1 MPIKVVELFAGV
13 GGFRIGLEGPPGSP
27 RDKDFAVVWSNQW
40 EPSTKK
46 QHAAEIYVKRWGLTE
61 SKENPLH
68 FIGEG
73 EVFVND
79 DISTI
84 EVEEIPDHDLL
95 VGGFPCQDYS
105 VAKTAKDAS
114 GIEGKKGVLWWEIQ
128 RILSGKKP
136 SYALLENVDRLL
148 KSPTK
153 QRGRDFAVML
163 SSLSAL
169 GYIVEW
175 RVINA
180 ADYGMPQRRR
190 RVFIMAYAPGTPQHD
205 ALKNEENIK
214 QWFETDGTFA
224 KAFPIKPLNILFAMP
239 NQIMGSKD
247 NDLADVSLN
256 FNKGANSKAKSPFK
270 KSGIVVGNNYYTYD
284 TIPNYDESRINLADV
299 LLTPSKIPV
308 EYVVNPDSVLKTKG
322 WKYLKGAKDE
332 ARKGTDDFTYRYK
345 EGPMVFPDALDRPS
359 RTIITGEGGS
369 TPSRF
374 KHVVK
379 FKPTKKMKEAF
390 DLDTKE
396 CQGIRKEFGLTKS
409 EWLRRL
415 TPVEL
420 ERLNMFPDNHTEGT
434 TDGKRAFFMGNA
446 LVIGI
451 IEALSKQITTGYDC
465 GDLRCVSGHKFIFSK
480 EKHRFTCV
488 DPVCFKEPNTRQCP
502 ECGHETLTSDG
513 KEFFCDSAFCYCS
526 DDYDLCLENRIDALR
541 EGLELCD
548 NGPWEITYDWVI
560 EDYTEARKRNLVTP
574 EEYYEAIGNVVRYCE
589 VEHIRGLNNIIT
601 ELISRHETKD
611 ARPVIIGDSTFLLPM
626 VNHTGKMSVNAYT
639 FSTKSGWK
647 KCRRLT
653 NANRLY
659 CGILDFMI
667 IDTRWPDCKMRHD
680 EMMSGILRH
689 LDQEI
694 VMKIYDGIDP
704 GELNL
709 NEIQLQ
715 FATNLWLAFIEQE
728 LNWGVQNFQLHTHFG
743 DTRFLWKESKWKG
756 GEKCKML
763 ENAVPRDYLCS
774 HVLYLFDKYED
785 AAEEE
790 LEQIIQGWKDRYLGE
805 TKAGTTIQP
814 FIDNASERFPPT
826 KSQFLPSNLIRGVRR
841 WIDPFLEEV
850 EKVCLSVG
858 PNHRWKNFYTMDDND
873 IITLMTYV
881 KDDSGKKIR
890 MQNGEFKLERLPHHD
905 QGVDWPQIPID
916 GFQWISDDSE

>member
-1 MPIKVVELFAGV
+1 MPLKVVELFAGV

-79 DISTI
+79 DISKI

-128 RILSGKKP
+128 RILSGKRP

-239 NQIMGSKD
+239 NQIMGPKD

-284 TIPNYDESRINLADV
+284 TIPNYDGSRINLADV

-396 CQGIRKEFGLTKS
+396 CQGIRKEFGLTKT
-409 EWLRRL
+409 EWMRRL

-420 ERLNMFPDNHTEGT
+420 ERLNMFPDNHTDGT

-451 IEALSKQITTGYDC
+451 ITKLGNELIENDIESQLEPDTNVNSKKNNVYQFLGENLIQMIDSNNKDFLWDDTPDIGFTWRSYEGTQAEKDIKKILAIR
-465 GDLRCVSGHKFIFSK
+465 DK
-480 EKHRFTCV
+480 EKAKTAFAKIGEKIGLYDIFINTGDRYDNSGVTHRNILKEILDNNLTKQVERVWKGEFPKEIGKDIEEIKTLRIFALMMFEQEINWGRRKTEKGQKKIQNNWQRYTEYFHPYDRKPLKRRPRDMLICYAKWSRDIKSV
-488 DPVCFKEPNTRQCP
+488 DKLDYWIKSGGGTTLSPSDPSDRFS
-502 ECGHETLTSDG
+502 GIHETL
-513 KEFFCDSAFCYCS
+513 KEY
-526 DDYDLCLENRIDALR
+526 RDALGE
-541 EGLELCD
+541 EGGEILIQGELKVKFDSIAAGFPDNPHYLNAKLEL
-548 NGPWEITYDWVI
+548 
-560 EDYTEARKRNLVTP
+560 
-574 EEYYEAIGNVVRYCE
+574 
-589 VEHIRGLNNIIT
+589 
-601 ELISRHETKD
+601 
-611 ARPVIIGDSTFLLPM
+611 
-626 VNHTGKMSVNAYT
+626 
-639 FSTKSGWK
+639 
-647 KCRRLT
+647 
-653 NANRLY
+653 
-659 CGILDFMI
+659 
-667 IDTRWPDCKMRHD
+667 
-680 EMMSGILRH
+680 
-689 LDQEI
+689 
-694 VMKIYDGIDP
+694 
-704 GELNL
+704 
-709 NEIQLQ
+709 
-715 FATNLWLAFIEQE
+715 
-728 LNWGVQNFQLHTHFG
+728 
-743 DTRFLWKESKWKG
+743 SK
-756 GEKCKML
+756 
-763 ENAVPRDYLCS
+763 
-774 HVLYLFDKYED
+774 
-785 AAEEE
+785 
-790 LEQIIQGWKDRYLGE
+790 
-805 TKAGTTIQP
+805 
-814 FIDNASERFPPT
+814 
-826 KSQFLPSNLIRGVRR
+826 
-841 WIDPFLEEV
+841 
-850 EKVCLSVG
+850 
-858 PNHRWKNFYTMDDND
+858 
-873 IITLMTYV
+873 
-881 KDDSGKKIR
+881 
-890 MQNGEFKLERLPHHD
+890 
-905 QGVDWPQIPID
+905 
-916 GFQWISDDSE
+916 

>member
-1 MPIKVVELFAGV
+1 MVELFAGV

-68 FIGEG
+68 YIGEG

-79 DISTI
+79 DISKI

-239 NQIMGSKD
+239 NQIMGPKD

-284 TIPNYDESRINLADV
+284 TIPNYDGSRINLADV

-390 DLDTKE
+390 DLDTEE
-396 CQGIRKEFGLTKS
+396 CQGIRKEFGLTKT
-409 EWLRRL
+409 EWMRRL

-420 ERLNMFPDNHTEGT
+420 ERLNMFPDNHTDGT

-451 IEALSKQITTGYDC
+451 VKRLANELPKDADTDVGKNIFDVFTQKYLEMYTKNIAKKRVVFYKSDSGEFGMDYVGYDGLMAEENKKKQTKKQKQGLFDFKVLTGERYQGNVNHKENWVDLLMYSNAENCLKVWRGEHPVEVGVCQDEKEALLTMALLMFEQEINWGGENWQKGSNFAPYQRTPSKRRPRDMLMGY
-465 GDLRCVSGHKFIFSK
+465 I
-480 EKHRFTCV
+480 
-488 DPVCFKEPNTRQCP
+488 RQC
-502 ECGHETLTSDG
+502 
-513 KEFFCDSAFCYCS
+513 F
-526 DDYDLCLENRIDALR
+526 
-541 EGLELCD
+541 
-548 NGPWEITYDWVI
+548 
-560 EDYTEARKRNLVTP
+560 
-574 EEYYEAIGNVVRYCE
+574 
-589 VEHIRGLNNIIT
+589 
-601 ELISRHETKD
+601 
-611 ARPVIIGDSTFLLPM
+611 
-626 VNHTGKMSVNAYT
+626 
-639 FSTKSGWK
+639 
-647 KCRRLT
+647 
-653 NANRLY
+653 
-659 CGILDFMI
+659 
-667 IDTRWPDCKMRHD
+667 
-680 EMMSGILRH
+680 H
-689 LDQEI
+689 L
-694 VMKIYDGIDP
+694 GIDRLDEVKYWMKTKP
-704 GELNL
+704 GTTTFNDPDGDDRFFRQYPPEYKRFFDELESMNGTSPVMVGK
-709 NEIQLQ
+709 NRDIFKQL
-715 FATNLWLAFIEQE
+715 ASLARD
-728 LNWGVQNFQLHTHFG
+728 NKN
-743 DTRFLWKESKWKG
+743 WKE
-756 GEKCKML
+756 
-763 ENAVPRDYLCS
+763 D
-774 HVLYLFDKYED
+774 
-785 AAEEE
+785 
-790 LEQIIQGWKDRYLGE
+790 
-805 TKAGTTIQP
+805 
-814 FIDNASERFPPT
+814 
-826 KSQFLPSNLIRGVRR
+826 
-841 WIDPFLEEV
+841 
-850 EKVCLSVG
+850 
-858 PNHRWKNFYTMDDND
+858 
-873 IITLMTYV
+873 
-881 KDDSGKKIR
+881 
-890 MQNGEFKLERLPHHD
+890 
-905 QGVDWPQIPID
+905 
-916 GFQWISDDSE
+916 

>member
-1 MPIKVVELFAGV
+1 MPLKVVELFAGV
-13 GGFRIGLEGPPGSP
+13 CGFRIGLEGPPGSP

-46 QHAAEIYVKRWGLTE
+46 QHAAEIYVQRWGLTE

-284 TIPNYDESRINLADV
+284 TIPNYDGSRINLADV

-420 ERLNMFPDNHTEGT
+420 ERLNMFPDNHTDGT

-451 IEALSKQITTGYDC
+451 INKIGAELGSKVVSTNPHNLIKSLLERFREQSDEPINVS
-465 GDLRCVSGHKFIFSK
+465 GDLMLHPMLNYKGTMATNAYRFSTPRKYWKKSRRFKHANRQFVGALDFQIRDSIWDCSEGKMTHYELLEKVLSGL
-480 EKHRFTCV
+480 T
-488 DPVCFKEPNTRQCP
+488 P
-502 ECGHETLTSDG
+502 EIVKSIYMG
-513 KEFFCDSAFCYCS
+513 DS
-526 DDYDLCLENRIDALR
+526 LEN
-541 EGLELCD
+541 
-548 NGPWEITYDWVI
+548 
-560 EDYTEARKRNLVTP
+560 
-574 EEYYEAIGNVVRYCE
+574 
-589 VEHIRGLNNIIT
+589 
-601 ELISRHETKD
+601 
-611 ARPVIIGDSTFLLPM
+611 
-626 VNHTGKMSVNAYT
+626 
-639 FSTKSGWK
+639 
-647 KCRRLT
+647 
-653 NANRLY
+653 
-659 CGILDFMI
+659 
-667 IDTRWPDCKMRHD
+667 
-680 EMMSGILRH
+680 
-689 LDQEI
+689 
-694 VMKIYDGIDP
+694 
-704 GELNL
+704 LNL
-709 NEIQLQ
+709 DENQTQ
-715 FATNLWLAFIEQE
+715 VAANLMCAFLEQE
-728 LNWGVQNFQLHTHFG
+728 VNWGIHNFQLHTNFG
-743 DTRFLWKESKWKG
+743 STEFMYRHQR
-756 GEKCKML
+756 KCEYL
-763 ENAVPRDYLCS
+763 DNAVPRDFFCS
-774 HVLYLFDKYED
+774 HILYLFDRVKSDKGTSVDFIVQEFFTKMNKKTD
-785 AAEEE
+785 AVRSAS
-790 LEQIIQGWKDRYLGE
+790 
-805 TKAGTTIQP
+805 IQP
-814 FIDNASERFPPT
+814 PFDSSGEHIKKEYEKFMLSFNNPAVTEWIKPFIGEIKILLQKIGQNHLWKKFYELNSDNSVRILDECPTISE
-826 KSQFLPSNLIRGVRR
+826 
-841 WIDPFLEEV
+841 
-850 EKVCLSVG
+850 
-858 PNHRWKNFYTMDDND
+858 
-873 IITLMTYV
+873 
-881 KDDSGKKIR
+881 
-890 MQNGEFKLERLPHHD
+890 GE
-905 QGVDWPQIPID
+905 DWPQILL
-916 GFQWISDDSE
+916 